1 MVAEIGVV
9 LIVLVVTFLIFKN
22 RFIEEEDGGLF
33 IPRLLLLYLYV
44 IVFVAF
50 ILKTV
55 VFYEL
60 PLIVTNEPTKNVQMQ
75 LLPHEDPQSDFYL
88 IIENDTKKQY
98 CETDIHG
105 TKGCDNSIYTFAEK
119 DEDGFIYHKTIK
131 SPFVYWHEEDVKS
144 ASIKINKVTLEATNK
159 QKFWL
164 LGWVGVGPKTI
175 TTYEIIVPKD
185 SVYIKINR

>member
-1 MVAEIGVV
+1 MVVEIGVA
-9 LIVLVVTFLIFKN
+9 LIVLLVTFLIFKN

-33 IPRLLLLYLYV
+33 IPRLLILCLYV

-88 IIENDTKKQY
+88 IIENDTK
-98 CETDIHG
+98 TDHCDKNIDG
-105 TKGCDNSIYTFAEK
+105 TKVCNNQIYTFAEK
-119 DEDGFIYHKTIK
+119 DEYGFIYHKTIK
-131 SPFVYWHEEDVKS
+131 SPFVYWHEEDVES
-144 ASIKINKVTLEATNK
+144 AVIKISKVTL
-159 QKFWL
+159 
-164 LGWVGVGPKTI
+164 
-175 TTYEIIVPKD
+175 
-185 SVYIKINR
+185 